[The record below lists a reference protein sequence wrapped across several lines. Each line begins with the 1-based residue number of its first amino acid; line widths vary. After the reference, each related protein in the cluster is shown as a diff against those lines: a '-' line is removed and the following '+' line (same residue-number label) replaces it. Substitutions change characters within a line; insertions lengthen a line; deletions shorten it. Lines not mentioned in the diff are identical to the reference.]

1 MGAVAVIVLSG
12 ASGYGGGLV
21 SGSLQT
27 VGRAG
32 RRVPRRDPHRHR
44 ALRCCPGGAAS
55 TAQRLILIGIGL
67 SAALSAV
74 TSWLLVRA
82 RIQDAAS
89 AQVWLN
95 GSLNARGWEHATPL
109 LWTLAVLV
117 PVSLLLVRHLNALQ
131 LGDDAA
137 RALGVRLQT
146 TQLLVLV
153 AAVGLV
159 AVAVAAVGPLEFVA
173 FVVPQI
179 ALRLTGGSR
188 PPMLA
193 SMVFGACLVVGA
205 DLVTRV
211 VLPFAVPAGLVTA
224 AIGAPYLIWLLRPHQ
239 PEGLRMTTGISAPPR
254 LEAADITVGY
264 GGAPVVRDLD
274 LAIPDGQVTTIVGP
288 NGCGKSTL
296 LRTLAR
302 LLTPVVGHGAARR
315 RADHLDPH
323 PRDRHPPR
331 AAAPEPGRPGRAAG
345 ARPRRPRAAPAPA
358 LVPAVVARGR
368 GDRRRRPRD
377 DRHRRPAPTG
387 RSTSSPAA
395 SGSAP
400 GSR

>member
-1 MGAVAVIVLSG
+1 MATTTLTAPLRVGAASWRIPLRALGATLGGLVVLGVLVVLDLALGDFEIPVVDVLLTLLGGGDAAQQFIVLELRLPQTLVAVLVGAALGLAGALTQTFARNPLASPDILGVTEGAAVGAVAVIVLSG

-27 VGRAG
+27 VGLPAAAFLG
-32 RRVPRRDPHRHR
+32 GILTATALYLLSWRRGID
-44 ALRCCPGGAAS
+44 G
-55 TAQRLILIGIGL
+55 QRLILIGIGL

-95 GSLNARGWEHATPL
+95 GSLNARGWEHATPM
-109 LWTLAVLV
+109 LWTLAMMV
-117 PVSLLLVRHLNALQ
+117 PVSLLLVRHLNTLQ

-159 AVAVAAVGPLEFVA
+159 AVAVSAVGPLAFVA
-173 FVVPQI
+173 FVVPQV
-179 ALRLTGGSR
+179 ALRLTGGAR

-193 SMVFGACLVVGA
+193 SMVYGACLVVGA

-224 AIGAPYLIWLLRPHQ
+224 AIGAPYLIWLLVRTN
-239 PEGLRMTTGISAPPR
+239 RKASA
-254 LEAADITVGY
+254 
-264 GGAPVVRDLD
+264 
-274 LAIPDGQVTTIVGP
+274 
-288 NGCGKSTL
+288 
-296 LRTLAR
+296 
-302 LLTPVVGHGAARR
+302 
-315 RADHLDPH
+315 
-323 PRDRHPPR
+323 
-331 AAAPEPGRPGRAAG
+331 
-345 ARPRRPRAAPAPA
+345 
-358 LVPAVVARGR
+358 
-368 GDRRRRPRD
+368 
-377 DRHRRPAPTG
+377 
-387 RSTSSPAA
+387 
-395 SGSAP
+395 
-400 GSR
+400 